1 MTFKVTL
8 GEHFMMAASAYMF
21 HIAIDCKYKSYMK
34 VSACKTDINT
44 SAFP

>member
-1 MTFKVTL
+1 MTCEATL
-8 GEHFMMAASAYMF
+8 GEHVMMAASAYMF

>member
-1 MTFKVTL
+1 MTFEATL

-44 SAFP
+44 SALP